1 MGVLD
6 DERAAA
12 FAASYLAPIAE
23 EAELVRTLQAFLG
36 HHGSRLKVA
45 EELGVHRNTVRN
57 RLEQIEVALDGS
69 LDDPQVR
76 VNAWIALQV
85 AAGRAEPRASSHVT
99 PCYLL
104 YPGCCKA
111 REEQVTGRYMG
122 DPLTRC
128 RSKGRG

>member
-12 FAASYLAPIAE
+12 FAASYLAPIAQ
-23 EAELVRTLQAFLG
+23 EADLVRTLQAFLG

-76 VNAWIALQV
+76 VERLDR
-85 AAGRAEPRASSHVT
+85 AAGGRARHVPCNAGLLAVPRV
-99 PCYLL
+99 LQG
-104 YPGCCKA
+104 PGK
-111 REEQVTGRYMG
+111 
-122 DPLTRC
+122 
-128 RSKGRG
+128 